1 MFAAYLGPTGAT
13 SHLTCSQLK
22 GTGAITASW
31 RSLYG
36 QHSCHTL
43 APQASFGNLGNFETG
58 RREHQH
64 QRREV
69 RTTTLL
75 FAQRCVPPHPLAS
88 QASALKAVTRTHLPP
103 AAVFL
108 IVDDRIWPPGQ
119 PCRRSSAY
127 SRQVLLWTGK
137 HMRVQMLSARLT

>member
-1 MFAAYLGPTGAT
+1 MG
-13 SHLTCSQLK
+13 
-22 GTGAITASW
+22 
-31 RSLYG
+31 
-36 QHSCHTL
+36 
-43 APQASFGNLGNFETG
+43 GNFETG

-127 SRQVLLWTGK
+127 SRHSWHLLSLPWACTLRFTLSSCQCTSDIARATHNISLYTRRTRSRRSPRPPQVYVPASS
-137 HMRVQMLSARLT
+137 RPSFSS